1 MACHVF
7 KIFVRKVRSTRR
19 NLNFVTVISSG
30 FTDTVA
36 SKFIPSDA
44 PPFHLP
50 VQTYGDGNCLYRAA
64 STVLCSNEDM
74 HIELRVRTFV
84 ELCLNKDRYL
94 DDNYLRTLTGKDAFI
109 SKMFYSSFE
118 TTSTKAQTSDI
129 RISYAFEAGVLNTIK
144 AGTYSNMWHMFALCN
159 VIGCPVVSV
168 YPMVKG
174 TTVDRSF
181 IDITIKPTVER
192 CLKKVIILWSHI
204 SNTDVNKWNPN
215 HFVPLIPADFVVN
228 PSKGESKEIRA
239 EKQAKTT
246 VDDSLPKKRQKTH
259 ANKEEEHANKKKR
272 YTGSFLYKASFN
284 LQWTK
289 TWPCIVASKE
299 SKHSF
304 CCSLCNKTL
313 SCGKQGVADVKRH
326 VERYSHLKNVKGSK
340 KQVTLHQSC
349 AQAQNK
355 EEKVRTVYN
364 NQICFLVVICF
375 VSKKSNNLRNV

>member
-1 MACHVF
+1 
-7 KIFVRKVRSTRR
+7 
-19 NLNFVTVISSG
+19 
-30 FTDTVA
+30 
-36 SKFIPSDA
+36 
-44 PPFHLP
+44 
-50 VQTYGDGNCLYRAA
+50 
-64 STVLCSNEDM
+64 
-74 HIELRVRTFV
+74 
-84 ELCLNKDRYL
+84 
-94 DDNYLRTLTGKDAFI
+94 
-109 SKMFYSSFE
+109 MFYSSFE

-181 IDITIKPTVER
+181 IYITIKPTVER

-215 HFVPLIPADFVVN
+215 HFVPLMPADFVVN

-304 CCSLCNKTL
+304 CCTLCNKTL

-326 VERYSHLKNVKGSK
+326 VERCSH
-340 KQVTLHQSC
+340 
-349 AQAQNK
+349 
-355 EEKVRTVYN
+355 
-364 NQICFLVVICF
+364 
-375 VSKKSNNLRNV
+375 

>member
-1 MACHVF
+1 VE
-7 KIFVRKVRSTRR
+7 ISTMLTRQ
-19 NLNFVTVISSG
+19 
-30 FTDTVA
+30 A
-36 SKFIPSDA
+36 
-44 PPFHLP
+44 
-50 VQTYGDGNCLYRAA
+50 
-64 STVLCSNEDM
+64 
-74 HIELRVRTFV
+74 
-84 ELCLNKDRYL
+84 CLNKVFTYL
-94 DDNYLRTLTGKDAFI
+94 PTYLPT
-109 SKMFYSSFE
+109 
-118 TTSTKAQTSDI
+118 
-129 RISYAFEAGVLNTIK
+129 
-144 AGTYSNMWHMFALCN
+144 
-159 VIGCPVVSV
+159 
-168 YPMVKG
+168 
-174 TTVDRSF
+174 
-181 IDITIKPTVER
+181 ITIRPTVER

-215 HFVPLIPADFVVN
+215 HFVPLMPAEFVVN

-304 CCSLCNKTL
+304 CCTLCNKTL

>member
-36 SKFIPSDA
+36 SKLIPSDA

-50 VQTYGDGNCLYRAA
+50 VQTYGDGNGLYRAA

-74 HIELRVRTFV
+74 LIELRVQTFV

-181 IDITIKPTVER
+181 IDITIKPTGALFEESTYFMVA
-192 CLKKVIILWSHI
+192 HI
-204 SNTDVNKWNPN
+204 
-215 HFVPLIPADFVVN
+215 
-228 PSKGESKEIRA
+228 
-239 EKQAKTT
+239 
-246 VDDSLPKKRQKTH
+246 
-259 ANKEEEHANKKKR
+259 
-272 YTGSFLYKASFN
+272 
-284 LQWTK
+284 
-289 TWPCIVASKE
+289 
-299 SKHSF
+299 
-304 CCSLCNKTL
+304 
-313 SCGKQGVADVKRH
+313 
-326 VERYSHLKNVKGSK
+326 
-340 KQVTLHQSC
+340 
-349 AQAQNK
+349 
-355 EEKVRTVYN
+355 
-364 NQICFLVVICF
+364 
-375 VSKKSNNLRNV
+375 